1 MHSARKPSKR
11 ALGKRK
17 KRQAESET
25 AAMRQLSRKAAKLP
39 AGLGATAEGRR
50 CAFKHDRNSDVAA
63 ARLGYGRAPAAVSGM
78 TVGSEGSSRFKTPLR
93 G

>member
-50 CAFKHDRNSDVAA
+50 CAFKHDRNSDV
-63 ARLGYGRAPAAVSGM
+63 GRGGCSF
-78 TVGSEGSSRFKTPLR
+78 GSKKELR
-93 G
+93 QR